1 MQCQTGHLCDI
12 VDTQTSKGDSCL
24 LSKQLQKC
32 NNYEP
37 LSKQHCG
44 TVLAV
49 QKGEWN
55 DSWGVDPGP
64 YRRLERGA
72 SGQKKLA
79 VIPRMEPVCC
89 GIAIGL

>member
-1 MQCQTGHLCDI
+1 MVNTH
-12 VDTQTSKGDSCL
+12 TSKGDNCL

-32 NNYEP
+32 NNYKP

-55 DSWGVDPGP
+55 DTGGVDPGP
-64 YRRLERGA
+64 YRRFERGA
-72 SGQKKLA
+72 SVQKK
-79 VIPRMEPVCC
+79 
-89 GIAIGL
+89 IGSHP